1 MAASHCSESFAA
13 SRTARARSI
22 RVNAAAIGF
31 EMEKRGRKLPIS
43 LWFIPRC
50 PAGL

>member
-1 MAASHCSESFAA
+1 MAASQSSESFAA
-13 SRTARARSI
+13 SRNPRARSI

-31 EMEKRGRKLPIS
+31 VMVKRGWKLTIS